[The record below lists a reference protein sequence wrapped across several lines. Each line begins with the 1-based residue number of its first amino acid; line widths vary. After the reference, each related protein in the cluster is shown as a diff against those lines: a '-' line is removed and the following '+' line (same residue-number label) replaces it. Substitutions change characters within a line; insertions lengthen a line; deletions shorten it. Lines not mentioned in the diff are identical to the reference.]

1 MKTKLEILKPIPTA
15 WTGHITFAQWIVN
28 KQQPEVIVDL
38 GVVSKN
44 SNLIKEIQE
53 TFQLDK

>member
-1 MKTKLEILKPIPTA
+1 MNNQLEIIGKIPTA
-15 WTGHITFAQWIVN
+15 WTDHITFAQWIVN
-28 KQQPEVIVDL
+28 KKQPEVIVDL